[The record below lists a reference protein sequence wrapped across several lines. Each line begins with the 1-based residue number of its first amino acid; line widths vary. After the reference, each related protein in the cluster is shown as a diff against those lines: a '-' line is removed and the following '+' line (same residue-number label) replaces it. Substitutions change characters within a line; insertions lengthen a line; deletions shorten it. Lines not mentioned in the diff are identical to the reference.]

1 MKNRLE
7 NYDYST
13 CGTYFITICTLG
25 KQNRFGKSVGATDGR
40 PPDCDCM
47 QNIELSPCGMIVD
60 EAINNIS
67 SVYPAL
73 SVDCYVIMPNHIHL
87 LLRVCTDDHGRPMVA
102 PTMSRVVNQ
111 LKGYVSRRV
120 DATVWQKSFYDHIIR
135 NAADYEEH
143 RNYIYENPI
152 RWRCNKP

>member
-25 KQNRFGKSVGATDGR
+25 KQNRFGKSVGATIGR
-40 PPDCDCM
+40 PPDFDCM

-60 EAINNIS
+60 KAINNIS
-67 SVYPAL
+67 SVCPAL

-87 LLRVCTDDHGRPMVA
+87 LLQVCTIVLFFIKK
-102 PTMSRVVNQ
+102 S
-111 LKGYVSRRV
+111 SRREAGALSA
-120 DATVWQKSFYDHIIR
+120 DAFFS
-135 NAADYEEH
+135 
-143 RNYIYENPI
+143 
-152 RWRCNKP
+152 